1 MLDAYVCAH
10 VHECMH
16 ACIHCVCMHVFTSGC
31 TYVWMDLQ
39 GGLKLREKNDYG
51 EIHILRGYGGMFFG
65 KKATQNSK
73 KNSRMGVWCSFR
85 VICICIINPK
95 N

>member
-1 MLDAYVCAH
+1 MHMC
-10 VHECMH
+10 VHMCMN
-16 ACIHCVCMHVFTSGC
+16 VCMHVFIV
-31 TYVWMDLQ
+31 YVCMY
-39 GGLKLREKNDYG
+39 LRLDVRMYGWIYRVDKNYGENNDYG

-85 VICICIINPK
+85 VVCICIINPK